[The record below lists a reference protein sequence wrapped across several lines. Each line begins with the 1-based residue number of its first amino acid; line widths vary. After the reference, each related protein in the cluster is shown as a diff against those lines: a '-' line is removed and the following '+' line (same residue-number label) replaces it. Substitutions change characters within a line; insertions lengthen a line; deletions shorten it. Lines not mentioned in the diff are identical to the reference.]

1 MIECGHIDLA
11 DVVQQIG
18 ERGRSTH
25 PAAQRQRVDEHPDQW
40 VQIALA
46 PTRDRGPDDD
56 VLVGA
61 GPDESDREQ
70 GVDGHEHRRAVP
82 TGEVSQSVPGGG
94 VERRRQLGT
103 RVVPNRGARPV
114 HRQLD
119 ECRHPGETGSPV
131 VELTCCER
139 RGVGGVPEPMVLPHR
154 VVDVLDRQGRP
165 AGFAAGRARLV
176 CGDEVG
182 DHRRDRATVADD
194 VVHHQDQDHGVVG
207 DADQAGPN
215 GRTGFEVESTT
226 GDLGDGGR
234 DVALVGAAHVD
245 RGCHPDVVSRVSRGR
260 DDLLGS
266 AVHRY
271 ESRAQ
276 HLMSRKQ
283 IRESRGDDRRVRGPV
298 IRRLRTRTRCGIEA
312 EHGRDEIPG
321 PARIQRLQKPDSTL
335 CGRQREHPVA
345 AHSAQGHPAISSPAS
360 VVVSGVA
367 SVDDRCQTPDRR
379 IGEHISR
386 GDRRAEMLGCP
397 GGHPGSG
404 ERVATEIEQRR
415 GDPDVAHAQ
424 DLGDQCGQG
433 RLGRA
438 GGRLGD
444 LRAIAGPRIG
454 QRAAIE
460 LAVHGER
467 QSG

>member
-1 MIECGHIDLA
+1 M
-11 DVVQQIG
+11 
-18 ERGRSTH
+18 
-25 PAAQRQRVDEHPDQW
+25 
-40 VQIALA
+40 
-46 PTRDRGPDDD
+46 
-56 VLVGA
+56 
-61 GPDESDREQ
+61 
-70 GVDGHEHRRAVP
+70 
-82 TGEVSQSVPGGG
+82 
-94 VERRRQLGT
+94 
-103 RVVPNRGARPV
+103 
-114 HRQLD
+114 
-119 ECRHPGETGSPV
+119 
-131 VELTCCER
+131 
-139 RGVGGVPEPMVLPHR
+139 
-154 VVDVLDRQGRP
+154 
-165 AGFAAGRARLV
+165 
-176 CGDEVG
+176 
-182 DHRRDRATVADD
+182 
-194 VVHHQDQDHGVVG
+194 HHQDQDHGVVG

-215 GRTGFEVESTT
+215 RRTGFEIESTT

-260 DDLLGS
+260 DDLLGN

-298 IRRLRTRTRCGIEA
+298 TRRLQTRTRCGIEA

-345 AHSAQGHPAISSPAS
+345 AHSAQAHPAISSPAS

-379 IGEHISR
+379 ICEHISR
-386 GDRRAEMLGCP
+386 GDRRAELLGCP

-444 LRAIAGPRIG
+444 LRAIAEPRIG

-467 QSG
+467 QSR